1 MKKIHLFLAAAALVC
16 TATLTGCVSAQSQTL
31 ASNEVPEKAIVLGAV
46 SVESKTYS
54 YTNLLKEAQKTYP
67 NAMDVVHIQTDK
79 LSNGKYKM
87 YGIAVRY

>member
-1 MKKIHLFLAAAALVC
+1 MKKIHLILAAAALVC

-31 ASNEVPEKAIVLGAV
+31 ASK
-46 SVESKTYS
+46 
-54 YTNLLKEAQKTYP
+54 
-67 NAMDVVHIQTDK
+67 DVVHIQTDK